1 MRRHVTVL
9 HFSGAYGENVCWL
22 VGWLVG
28 LSQKVLGNRSKDF
41 LDIWH
46 NDRGHQTMRQYR
58 AGFSVKNLDH
68 SKIKENMDFL
78 TVINFL

>member
-1 MRRHVTVL
+1 MVL
-9 HFSGAYGENVCWL
+9 YDTLCSQRQLRVGLELL